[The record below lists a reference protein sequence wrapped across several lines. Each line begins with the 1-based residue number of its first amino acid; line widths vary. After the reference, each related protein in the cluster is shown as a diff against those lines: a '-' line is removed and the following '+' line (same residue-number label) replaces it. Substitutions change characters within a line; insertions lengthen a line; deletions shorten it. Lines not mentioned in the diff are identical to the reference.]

1 MARSVDLRLL
11 RTTAHSPS
19 YFTLTRDYA
28 PGEQSDLVDFCIPC
42 NPYFPT
48 PGMFERLQRNL
59 ETILKYYPSDAETIT
74 AELCNTLGLQPQTVA
89 MGNGSTELITWIDHL
104 LVRESLAI
112 PIPTFGRWTDQPLE
126 TGKRVDMFPLQ
137 ESEGFRLDVDS
148 YVRFIRSRGSRV
160 AVICNPNNPDGG
172 FVARQEVVRMLD
184 MLNDLDLVV
193 VDESFIDFVDA
204 EPYRSVAEEA
214 AIRPNVIVLK
224 SLGKNFGLHGVR
236 FGYMV
241 SNPALAGVIRKAL
254 PKWNLNSFAEVV
266 VFMLK
271 EHQEEYYQSLRLLA
285 RDRQLMYEQLSQ
297 LPGLTV
303 YPSQGNFLLIK
314 LPDGRDGVELRDY
327 LLSEWGVFVREC
339 GNKLGTTSQFL
350 RLVVR
355 PQPDV
360 QRLLN
365 GLFAY
370 LYGVETLNPP
380 VHQAQQVPHNQQQ
393 QVTYQQQ
400 RSITAATESPW
411 GSPLAELTGARPM
424 TVADVVGG
432 QPAAAASTGAHRRV
446 GVDTGPMPQVTVSE
460 ATIQHPLAVADTGM
474 QQAVTPGA
482 AAGTGT
488 GAGGA
493 GVPGTAA
500 GGTGTFP
507 AAGTGPFPAIGAGS
521 PAGTGPFPAVGS
533 GSPSGTG
540 TFPAVGSGSPA
551 STGPFPA
558 VGSGSPSGTG
568 SFPAVGTGT
577 FAAVN
582 TGAFA
587 AVGGGAGGTA
597 GGTATL
603 SPGSTANGATTAA
616 AQGGSPGA
624 DTNTQWPASAVADI
638 AAGRTSATDTGQWP
652 ALSAANQTGSAAAP
666 AQADGSA
673 QAAASA
679 QSAQDQAAEQSQNQA
694 SASGSGEEKGSGKDP
709 ATDPALNTTIP
720 TSTGEIKITETGSW
734 SIPPDL
740 ASARARSKG
749 DRSSGSGM
757 GRPTVADVNARSGYG
772 TLGVDDRFALA
783 PKNRDQ
789 GPGTDWITVRRR

>member
-19 YFTLTRDYA
+19 YFALTRDYA

-59 ETILKYYPSDAETIT
+59 ETILKYYPSDADTIT

-126 TGKRVDMFPLQ
+126 TGKRVDMYPLQ
-137 ESEGFRLDVDS
+137 ESEGFRLDIDS

-327 LLSEWGVFVREC
+327 LLSEWGVYVREC

-380 VHQAQQVPHNQQQ
+380 VQAQQVRHDRQQ
-393 QVTYQQQ
+393 QVTHQQPL
-400 RSITAATESPW
+400 SLTAATNTQW
-411 GSPLAELTGARPM
+411 ASPLAELTGAQPM
-424 TVADVVGG
+424 SVADLVAGR
-432 QPAAAASTGAHRRV
+432 PAAAAKTGAHRRPG

-460 ATIQHPLAVADTGM
+460 ATVQQPLAVADTGV
-474 QQAVTPGA
+474 QQAVTPA
-482 AAGTGT
+482 AATAAST
-488 GAGGA
+488 TAAGGGGMA
-493 GVPGTAA
+493 GTAA
-500 GGTGTFP
+500 G
-507 AAGTGPFPAIGAGS
+507 
-521 PAGTGPFPAVGS
+521 GTGPFPAVG
-533 GSPSGTG
+533 
-540 TFPAVGSGSPA
+540 
-551 STGPFPA
+551 TGPFPA
-558 VGSGSPSGTG
+558 VGTG
-568 SFPAVGTGT
+568 SFPAVGTGP
-577 FAAVN
+577 FPAVGTGSFPAVG

-587 AVGGGAGGTA
+587 AAVGGAGAGGDGTAGAGA

-603 SPGSTANGATTAA
+603 SPAATAGATTAPA
-616 AQGGSPGA
+616 AQGTPSVS

-638 AAGRTSATDTGQWP
+638 AAGRTSVTDTGQWP
-652 ALSAANQTGSAAAP
+652 AIPGVNQTASAPAP
-666 AQADGSA
+666 AQGDAPA
-673 QAAASA
+673 P
-679 QSAQDQAAEQSQNQA
+679 AQDQTSDQSQSRSQSQNPA
-694 SASGSGEEKGSGKDP
+694 SAPGEEKRPDGDS
-709 ATDPALNTTIP
+709 ATDPAPNTTIP
-720 TSTGEIKITETGSW
+720 TSSGELKLTETGSW
-734 SIPPDL
+734 QIPPDL
-740 ASARARSKG
+740 ASARARAKG
-749 DRSSGSGM
+749 DRSSGSGA

-789 GPGTDWITVRRR
+789 GPGTDWITIRRRG